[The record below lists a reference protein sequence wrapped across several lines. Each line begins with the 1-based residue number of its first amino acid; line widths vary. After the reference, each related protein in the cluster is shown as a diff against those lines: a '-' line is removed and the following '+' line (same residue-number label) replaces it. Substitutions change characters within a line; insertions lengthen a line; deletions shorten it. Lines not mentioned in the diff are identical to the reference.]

1 MTEKWT
7 LSEHGIPIT
16 VTQPDDLAYR
26 LLQDDFTSS
35 TTAEHDDRCY
45 ICEDP
50 EFAQMGLPLCRP
62 CPRCQAG
69 GRQGHVPADD
79 CECTI
84 CGYVQ
89 EGPWDEDPVRDHNHE
104 RG

>member
-1 MTEKWT
+1 MSEKWT
-7 LSEHGIPIT
+7 ISEHGIPIT
-16 VTQPDDLAYR
+16 VTQSNDPAFA
-26 LLQDDFTSS
+26 LLQDDFTTS
-35 TTAEHDDRCY
+35 TSAEHDNSCY

-62 CPRCQAG
+62 CARCRAG

-79 CECTI
+79 SVCTI
-84 CGYVQ
+84 CGY
-89 EGPWDEDPVRDHNHE
+89 EELGEDPVRDYNHE